1 MKKNWLTLLALA
13 CSVALF
19 TACSDD
25 DEPARASVDTVN
37 GTYTSTDTE
46 KQLALTY
53 GDAVMTGK
61 SVTFNSADGQSAT
74 ITLTGAANT
83 LLSGLTGQTVNNPGV
98 IPGEASTTLNVTL
111 VPQGETGYT
120 FSGTDQSNDRT
131 VAYTGSVEAGKLTLD
146 VDVTFASNELTG
158 TWNLVPTPPA
168 DDPSATLYPI
178 YANWESDVKFFVEV
192 YPGWNMELEASQLLN
207 LALRMPIIG
216 EGDAAQSVNQML
228 SAVLQS
234 VTFGTDGNVI
244 ASYSDAADVASPS
257 WQNSPAGMV
266 QYCVKNGQLL
276 VYLDIDKIMAL
287 ASGGTSTLADGDSS
301 GDLLTLL
308 LPTLLSHIGEIAPML
323 SQGIPLDYGFDDNG
337 MLTVS
342 MGQDGLGG
350 VVLGILKELMNNEAV
365 LAALVEQAES
375 NPNFAQYADA
385 LTQIPDVLNA
395 TTNFAIGLNFN
406 PASAE

>member
-146 VDVTFASNELTG
+146 VDVTFANDLIG
-158 TWNLVPTPPA
+158 TWNLCPYDPYGTVNPLHIAWTSSTPFSVVLFPIPGA
-168 DDPSATLYPI
+168 EPIELQPGALLTLASAIGLIGDGMTLH
-178 YANWESDVKFFVEV
+178 
-192 YPGWNMELEASQLLN
+192 EAMA
-207 LALRMPIIG
+207 AL
-216 EGDAAQSVNQML
+216 
-228 SAVLQS
+228 LQS
-234 VTFGTDGNVI
+234 VTFNADGSIV
-244 ASYSDAADVASPS
+244 ASYSDAANLASPQ
-257 WQNSPAGMV
+257 WQNSPADMV
-266 QYCVKNGQLL
+266 QYCVKGDQIYAYLNIDAIIASVAGASSNTKALDIADLLPIITPYIPQLVPMLSNGIPLSYSVNEEGGL
-276 VYLDIDKIMAL
+276 SVYLDESGLGQVVL
-287 ASGGTSTLADGDSS
+287 A
-301 GDLLTLL
+301 
-308 LPTLLSHIGEIAPML
+308 LLSELVQNEKIVNTI
-323 SQGIPLDYGFDDNG
+323 
-337 MLTVS
+337 
-342 MGQDGLGG
+342 
-350 VVLGILKELMNNEAV
+350 KELAT
-365 LAALVEQAES
+365 S
-375 NPNFAQYADA
+375 NPDFAMFAGAMDSILAQM
-385 LTQIPDVLNA
+385 PDVIA
-395 TTNFAIGLNFN
+395 GTTELELGLNFT
-406 PASAE
+406 PSVAE

>member
-1 MKKNWLTLLALA
+1 MKKNWLTLFALA

-158 TWNLVPTPPA
+158 TWNLYPA
-168 DDPSATLYPI
+168 GDLSASTFPI
-178 YANWESDVKFFVEV
+178 FANWESNTKIVMDENTQ
-192 YPGWNMELEASQLLN
+192 WSMTEL
-207 LALRMPIIG
+207 LALALHLPVFG
-216 EGDAAQSVNQML
+216 STDNPQSVDQML
-228 SAVLQS
+228 AAVLQS
-234 VTFGTDGNVI
+234 ITFGVDGNII
-244 ASYSDAADVASPS
+244 ASYSDAANISSPT
-257 WQNSPAGMV
+257 WQDSPAGMV
-266 QYCVKNGQLL
+266 QYCVKNGKLYA
-276 VYLDIDKIMAL
+276 YLDIDVIMA
-287 ASGGTSTLADGDSS
+287 AVMGTSSQADAGSD
-301 GDLLTLL
+301 DLLSSL
-308 LPTLLSHIGEIAPML
+308 LPMLLGHMNEIAPL
-323 SQGIPLDYGFDDNG
+323 LTEGIPLGYRIDPSTGVLSVYIEKEGLGDVLINIATELLNDPE
-337 MLTVS
+337 MQEKLLAMMPS
-342 MGQDGLGG
+342 DGIFGVFGALIIPQLGG
-350 VVLGILKELMNNEAV
+350 VIGDTTGMEL
-365 LAALVEQAES
+365 
-375 NPNFAQYADA
+375 
-385 LTQIPDVLNA
+385 
-395 TTNFAIGLNFN
+395 GLNFN
-406 PASAE
+406 PATTTAE